1 MPSLQTARRIANAK
15 TNNAKTLGQIYKEES
30 DFLMEE
36 TWDNSITSKICY
48 IYDFYHDD
56 QPRLAEGMTYEN
68 TTKTRID
75 AKFIIKSYQSMD
87 KDQVDYYVQFRP
99 SQSIRFS
106 ENNELYYF
114 ETDYKTTYGNTFP
127 IGLYLDIPDDRNIY
141 HKWLICR
148 EEKANQF
155 PKYLVLPCDYELCRL
170 RQMVK
175 IELSVECGLFF
186 VCKAATLSGSTPI
199 EYLQELITKIKFGF
213 HSINSQR
220 NSGIPIVKTL
230 Q

>member
-1 MPSLQTARRIANAK
+1 MSVYDFYQRKMKVNGNSTGKNYS
-15 TNNAKTLGQIYKEES
+15 TLGEKLKS
-30 DFLMEE
+30 DSDTLMEL
-36 TWDNSITSKICY
+36 TWNNDIQSKICY

-75 AKFIIKSYQSMD
+75 AKFIVKSYQSMD

-106 ENNELYYF
+106 EDDELYYF

-127 IGLYLDIPDDRNIY
+127 IGLYLDVPDDRNVY

-155 PKYLVLPCDYELCRL
+155 PKYLVLPCDYELCWIETNGKDRIKRRMWSVL
-170 RQMVK
+170 RMQSSYISMRF
-175 IELSVECGLFF
+175 ILET
-186 VCKAATLSGSTPI
+186 VCRKFSNCWNTLKVFN
-199 EYLQELITKIKFGF
+199 YNVMMKYA
-213 HSINSQR
+213 
-220 NSGIPIVKTL
+220 
-230 Q
+230 